1 MRTLQH
7 QPAVTLTHDGMIV
20 FLWKSGLDTF
30 EISKRIGL
38 HESQVANRL
47 WKLRS
52 AA

>member
-1 MRTLQH
+1 MTPLRH
-7 QPAVTLTHDGMIV
+7 REEVTLTHDGMIV

-30 EISKRIGL
+30 EIAKRIGL
-38 HESQVANRL
+38 HEYQVANRL